1 MLHFLFHSGSSSGT
15 NSSSKES
22 YELLHGLEKPS
33 PEIKDLSFRFVLVQD
48 IGDRKKTI
56 LFDSKYS
63 DHEGHETQLRDSSHA
78 PLTDL
83 MFGAIPM
90 SQKNTVTKLH
100 VLQSP
105 SPVTREYMLTQL
117 FQINLCGPV
126 ETPGNEMA
134 GEDISSN
141 EQRVNEHTEVNLNTS
156 TIKTQDS
163 TQSDGETAKP
173 RLDDRMDERRS
184 VPSETDEKR
193 VRKESKHSPKRKNN
207 LTTASSSSLLHDQME
222 KLLSI
227 QPSHKE
233 RPRPSRLISYS
244 PRSSSPIRISH
255 SSGSV
260 PDTLSNSNPLLGTR
274 KLNGSSYSFSKE
286 TGNLMENMRR
296 RRKNR
301 PPPINLSTSSLNGA
315 GGTLSPFLFSETRTR
330 PSTYALALIVTVPVT
345 FESTVHPLT
354 FYWSLFSN
362 ATKNLK
368 TDIDNHIRELLC
380 VSLSNSS
387 NCNENAIPLI
397 QSTSSKVGFG
407 SYSLQKDAFTITKI
421 QQCLRIIKAGVSA
434 PLIQP
439 SVFSNHIWMENIKI
453 LEDSCRNE
461 KQKKFIFSLLT
472 LAMKMS
478 RLKKTEKTPCKIMIQ
493 SSRAPI
499 ARRFLYILAPLLR
512 PSLAT
517 SSADMLEPNL
527 LFPSS
532 GMLSSQ
538 SMPTT
543 PNYSSNNTR
552 DAYSSSSVS
561 NSSQAIDIRSSKPSN
576 HNVGRKS
583 SLRNYLGSSWRLKFM
598 RSSYQSSP
606 TGPDSSGVVSNSSSK
621 QPEQQHSFGSFSPS
635 SSDFIFGSNSCPGL
649 EYLDNFN
656 ANKEALKGLPKTRLV
671 PNGLLQVDLPMIDTN
686 CDSTRTRL
694 PKLGPSVFQAGFLT
708 YLHPCFDL
716 QAAPLDAYII
726 PNREEFF
733 ASTLTS
739 MLETNLTP
747 KKENDTNLY
756 SRIAVANIDECNIQC
771 YELCEVPVMDEC
783 PTQDNED
790 FTPKLNCDIFRE
802 TIMTSFNV
810 NHGCFYSL
818 KRSYLLY
825 DYSYVDDEFVNI
837 ALAGKLESVFD
848 YINKS
853 YV

>member
-1 MLHFLFHSGSSSGT
+1 MLHFLFHSGSSSGI

-63 DHEGHETQLRDSSHA
+63 DYEGHETQLRDSSHA

-105 SPVTREYMLTQL
+105 SSSSKEYMLTQL

-126 ETPGNEMA
+126 ETPGNDIG
-134 GEDISSN
+134 GEENSFDEQGVNKHKYHGLGASN
-141 EQRVNEHTEVNLNTS
+141 
-156 TIKTQDS
+156 IKSENS
-163 TQSDGETAKP
+163 TQCDGETARP
-173 RLDDRMDERRS
+173 RSDDQIDESRS
-184 VPSETDEKR
+184 VQSEKDEKGT
-193 VRKESKHSPKRKNN
+193 RKESKLSPKRKNN
-207 LTTASSSSLLHDQME
+207 VASTSSSSLLHDQME

-227 QPSHKE
+227 RPSVKE
-233 RPRPSRLISYS
+233 RPRPSRLTSYS
-244 PRSSSPIRISH
+244 PRSSSPISVSH
-255 SSGSV
+255 SSASV
-260 PDTLSNSNPLLGTR
+260 PDTLSNNNPFLGTR
-274 KLNGSSYSFSKE
+274 KLNGASYPVNKE

-315 GGTLSPFLFSETRTR
+315 GGTLSPFLFTETRTR
-330 PSTYALALIVTVPVT
+330 PSTYALALIITVPIT
-345 FESTVHPLT
+345 YEITVHPLT

-362 ATKNLK
+362 ATKSLK

-421 QQCLRIIKAGVSA
+421 QQCLRILRTGISA

-439 SVFSNHIWMENIKI
+439 SVFSSDTWMENIKI
-453 LEDSCRNE
+453 LEGSCRNE
-461 KQKKFIFSLLT
+461 KQKMFISALLT

-512 PSLAT
+512 PSLVT
-517 SSADMLEPNL
+517 SSTDILDPNS

-538 SMPTT
+538 SMPFT
-543 PNYSSNNTR
+543 PIYTSNNTG
-552 DAYSSSSVS
+552 DILSLNVP
-561 NSSQAIDIRSSKPSN
+561 NSSQAIDIRSSKSSN
-576 HNVGRKS
+576 HSTSHKS
-583 SLRNYLGSSWRLKFM
+583 SLRNYLGSSWRFKFM

-606 TGPDSSGVVSNSSSK
+606 TGPESSGGVSSSSSR
-621 QPEQQHSFGSFSPS
+621 QRQQQHSFGSFSPY
-635 SSDFIFGSNSCPGL
+635 SSDFTFGSDCYGGL
-649 EYLDNFN
+649 EYMDSVN
-656 ANKEALKGLPKTRLV
+656 ANKEALKGLPKSRLV
-671 PNGLLQVDLPMIDTN
+671 PNGMLQVDLPMIDSN

-694 PKLGPSVFQAGFLT
+694 PKLGPSVSQAGFLT

-739 MLETNLTP
+739 MLETNMTP
-747 KKENDTNLY
+747 KKENDTSLY

-771 YELCEVPVMDEC
+771 YELCEFPVMDDCSPQNAES
-783 PTQDNED
+783 
-790 FTPKLNCDIFRE
+790 FAPKLNCNIFRE
-802 TIMTSFNV
+802 TIMTSFDV
-810 NHGCFYSL
+810 NQGCFYSL
-818 KRSYLLY
+818 KRSYGLY
-825 DYSYVDDEFVNI
+825 DYGYVDDDFVNI

-848 YINKS
+848 YINKED
-853 YV
+853 V